1 MLNGGTW
8 GKSNLMWIQL
18 AKNQS
23 LGLEPWILPF
33 DAWTDLTSLR
43 TMLKQAHILFCI
55 NLVAHLIE
63 TTGKDPSRLE
73 SQQQLQSPKIE
84 PATELATE
92 PATDPAT
99 EPA

>member
-1 MLNGGTW
+1 MQ
-8 GKSNLMWIQL
+8 KSVVR
-18 AKNQS
+18 A
-23 LGLEPWILPF
+23 PF
-33 DAWTDLTSLR
+33 CCMDRPHKPQNDAHTGIF
-43 TMLKQAHILFCI
+43 AHVVVAICI
-55 NLVAHLIE
+55 NLLAHLIE

-99 EPA
+99 ESATEPA